1 MPTRIVLIDDHR
13 LVRAGIAALLR
24 DLPGVTVIG
33 EGASGAEAIELVGSL
48 EPEVLFLDLVMP
60 GMSGLDVLPRINES
74 HPELKVIVLSMHA
87 SEEHV
92 VRALQLG
99 AVGYML
105 KDGAP
110 TELAQALETV
120 AKGEIWLS
128 PTISRRVITDYL
140 RRTTE
145 RDPPL
150 DTLTQRQRQVLAGIA
165 EGFGTREISAQLG
178 LSIKTVETY
187 RTQIMLRLDIH
198 DVAGLVR
205 YAIRHGVVP
214 L

>member
-33 EGASGAEAIELVGSL
+33 EGASGAEAIELVSTL

-128 PTISRRVITDYL
+128 PSISRRVITDYL